1 MCKTNV
7 QQDFD
12 SPWKEAL
19 DAYFPSFLLFFFPK
33 VYAAVDWSR
42 GYVFLDKEFQ
52 KITRDAEQGRR
63 YVDKLVRVFRNDGK
77 ETWLLI
83 HVEIQGQPDANFPE
97 RMFVYYYRIIDRYKR
112 ETVSLGVLSDS
123 SEDFRP
129 GPYTHECLGCGI
141 TFTFPVAKVL
151 DYGKDWSKLEQSDNA
166 FAMVVMAHL
175 KAQEIGVG
183 EGEER
188 RRWKLHLIR
197 LLYDQGYGRKDVLQL
212 FRFIDWLLILPPE
225 LEQGFAEELHKIEE
239 ERKVEYITSVERIGI
254 EKGFQEGIDQGIQ
267 QGGILEAKN
276 MLTELLSLRFAMPQ
290 EEAVRCVEGVT
301 EYKVL
306 KQLFREA
313 VQCDDLGKFQGRVAE
328 VLGREQGRGKG
339 C

>member
-1 MCKTNV
+1 MCNNNV

-19 DAYFPSFLLFFFPK
+19 DAYFPSFLFFFFPE
-33 VYAAVDWSR
+33 VYADVDWSC

-52 KITRDAEQGRR
+52 KITCDAEQGRR

-83 HVEIQGQPDANFPE
+83 HVEIQGQPDANFSE

-112 ETVSLGVLSDS
+112 ETISLGVLSDS

-151 DYGKDWSKLEQSDNA
+151 DYGKDWSKLEKSDNP

-175 KAQEIGVG
+175 KAQEIGVR
-183 EGEER
+183 EGAER
-188 RRWKLHLIR
+188 RRWKLYLIR
-197 LLYDQGYGRKDVLQL
+197 ILYDRGYRWEDVLQL
-212 FRFIDWLLILPPE
+212 FRFIDWLLILPPGNRSPPSFYTKKR
-225 LEQGFAEELHKIEE
+225 LDK
-239 ERKVEYITSVERIGI
+239 K
-254 EKGFQEGIDQGIQ
+254 
-267 QGGILEAKN
+267 
-276 MLTELLSLRFAMPQ
+276 
-290 EEAVRCVEGVT
+290 
-301 EYKVL
+301 
-306 KQLFREA
+306 
-313 VQCDDLGKFQGRVAE
+313 
-328 VLGREQGRGKG
+328 RGSR
-339 C
+339 